1 MASDGHLKCIMRGR
15 GIVSKLSFQ
24 IREESLAA
32 AVELFAFVFCC
43 GVHCCWVGK
52 RERSSWQFRSLNGI
66 RDEIRVMI
74 MGG

>member
-43 GVHCCWVGK
+43 WVGK